1 MFKLLYNCA
10 HFIFYQVMLK
20 IFQARLQQYMNW
32 ELPDVQKLDLEKAEE
47 EIKLPSFTGLR
58 EKQGN
63 STSASLTML
72 KP

>member
-1 MFKLLYNCA
+1 
-10 HFIFYQVMLK
+10 MLK
-20 IFQARLQQYMNW
+20 IFQPRLPQYMNQ

-47 EIKLPSFTGLR
+47 EIKLPSFTGLW

>member
-1 MFKLLYNCA
+1 MIMLISHVSK
-10 HFIFYQVMLK
+10 VTLK
-20 IFQARLQQYMNW
+20 IFQARLQQYVNH